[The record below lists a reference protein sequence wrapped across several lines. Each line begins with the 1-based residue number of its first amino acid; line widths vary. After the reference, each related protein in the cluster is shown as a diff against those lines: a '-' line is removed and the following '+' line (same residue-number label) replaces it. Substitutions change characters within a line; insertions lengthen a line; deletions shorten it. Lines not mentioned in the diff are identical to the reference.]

1 MMKWHLDISNTYEVE
16 IRDLRALLAVVR
28 SGSFT
33 AAARE
38 LGYAQPAISQQVAA
52 LELELGQP
60 LVQRR
65 PVRPTPAGERLAEH
79 AARILLRLDVARSEL
94 SSLGEMPGE
103 VRVGVCPL
111 AAPDLL
117 AAALR
122 DLRAAYPLLRVRV
135 RPVNPGSAVADVAA
149 GTVDAALADG
159 ITAPN
164 EPLHLAD
171 AGLLSSTAMA
181 ETPLVLALA
190 TDHPLRGR
198 PGIDLDMLTDAPW
211 VVAPVLA
218 GRGPVVPAP
227 LAVYDGDDMP
237 TLLALV
243 AAGLGAA
250 LLPASV
256 GPFPDGV
263 TAIPLRSPRLV
274 HRTELLALRT
284 ASARQRL
291 VIDGLAARARPF

>member
-38 LGYAQPAISQQVAA
+38 LGYTQPAISQQVAA

-65 PVRPTPAGERLAEH
+65 PVRATPAGERLAEH

-181 ETPLVLALA
+181 ETPLVVALA

-227 LAVYDGDDMP
+227 HAVYDGDDMP
-237 TLLALV
+237 TVLALV

-291 VIDGLAARARPF
+291 VIDGLAARARAF